1 MANTRKSAKPKGAP
15 KRGPG
20 AKGSK
25 ASGKKPAAPA
35 RSLRWRIATWSLAAF
50 VWLGIAGIGTLAYF
64 AYDLPDVG
72 KMAEMDRRPSVRVL
86 AVDGTPLATY
96 GDLFGDPLRVAELPP
111 HLSHAVLAVEDR
123 RFYEHPGIDPL
134 GLLRA
139 IVANIQAG
147 RLVQGGSSITQ
158 QLAKNL
164 FLTPE
169 RTFKRKVQ
177 EAMLAFWLES
187 RFNKDDILSLY
198 LNRVYFGAGTYGVDA
213 ASRRFFG
220 KSARQVNLY
229 EAAMLAGLLKAP
241 SRYNPANSSER
252 AHRRTT
258 IVLASMADA
267 GFITVTQAERAAEER
282 KRGRAFGGIGGRHF
296 ADWVLGRA
304 TGYLGEIDGD
314 LVVRTTIDPALQRI
328 AEEEAAKMLAGAGRE
343 RGASEAAVLLLS
355 PDGAI
360 RAMVGG
366 GSYDDS
372 QFNRATQALRQPG
385 SAFKAFVYLAAL
397 EQGMRPED
405 RILDA
410 PITVDTP
417 VGPWTPKNYTGEYH
431 GEVTLREA
439 FAGSY
444 NTAAVRL
451 SQDTGLERTTAAAA
465 RLGVTSPLKPLP
477 AVALGAAE
485 MSLLELTGAY
495 AVFANSGYA
504 VWPFAIEKITS
515 PSGVIHYRREARGLS
530 RVGEPQVQNAM
541 LDLMTATV
549 AWGTGKAAQVEGGA
563 RPAAGKT
570 GTSQDF
576 RDAWFIGFTAELVG
590 GVWLGNDANTP
601 MQKVTG
607 GSLPAQLWS
616 RIVTRALKDEP
627 LRPLLR
633 ENLLAGRD
641 GTPSARR
648 VSDRSDGS
656 GGGFIDR
663 IIRSLRGD
671 DAEKS
676 DGTPGWDRG
685 FPGDDR

>member
-1 MANTRKSAKPKGAP
+1 MANTRKPAK
-15 KRGPG
+15 
-20 AKGSK
+20 AKAGSK
-25 ASGKKPAAPA
+25 KKAKTAKKKAAPA
-35 RSLRWRIATWSLAAF
+35 RRSIGVRLLAWGLSICI
-50 VWLGIAGIGTLAYF
+50 WLGIAGVGILAYF
-64 AYDLPDVG
+64 AYDLPEVG

-86 AVDGTPLATY
+86 AVDGSALASY
-96 GDLFGDPLRVAELPP
+96 GDLFGDPVRVAELPP
-111 HLSHAVLAVEDR
+111 HMAHAVLAVEDR

-134 GLLRA
+134 GLVRAVFANLR
-139 IVANIQAG
+139 AG

-164 FLTPE
+164 FLSPD
-169 RTFKRKVQ
+169 RTIKRKVQ
-177 EAMLAFWLES
+177 EAMLAFWLEH
-187 RFNKDDILSLY
+187 RFSKDEILSLY

-213 ASRRFFG
+213 AARRFFG
-220 KSARQVNLY
+220 KSAREVNLY

-241 SRYNPANSSER
+241 SRYNPANSDER

-258 IVLASMADA
+258 VVLRSMAEA
-267 GFITVTQAERAAEER
+267 GFISRTAAKLAAKERE
-282 KRGRAFGGIGGRHF
+282 RGRAYAGVGGRHF
-296 ADWVLGRA
+296 ADWVLGRVG
-304 TGYLGEIDGD
+304 GYLGEIDGD
-314 LVVRTTIDPALQRI
+314 LVVKTSIDPRLQRI
-328 AEEEAAKMLAGAGRE
+328 AQEEAARMLDGPAQE
-343 RGASEAAVLLLS
+343 RGASEAAVVLMS

-397 EQGMRPED
+397 EIGMRPDD
-405 RILDA
+405 RVLDA
-410 PITVDTP
+410 PITVKTP
-417 VGPWTPKNYTGEYH
+417 TGPWSPKNYTGKYH

-439 FAGSY
+439 FARSY

-451 SQDTGLERTTAAAA
+451 SQQAGLERTTAVAE
-465 RLGVTSPLKPLP
+465 RLGITSTLTPIP
-477 AVALGAAE
+477 AIALGAAE
-485 MSLLELTGAY
+485 LSLLELTGAY

-504 VWPFAIEKITS
+504 VWPFAIEEITT
-515 PSGVIHYRREARGLS
+515 PDGRILYRREARGLS
-530 RVGEPQVQNAM
+530 RVVEPRVQNEM
-541 LDLMTATV
+541 LDLMTANV
-549 AWGTGKAAQVEGGA
+549 AWGTGKGAQVEGGE

-576 RDAWFIGFTAELVG
+576 RDAWFIGFTAEMVA

-616 RIVTRALKDEP
+616 RIVTRALKGEP
-627 LRPLLR
+627 MRPLPR
-633 ENLLAGRD
+633 ETVVAQNAPA
-641 GTPSARR
+641 PSR
-648 VSDRSDGS
+648 VADRSE

-663 IIRSLRGD
+663 ILNTLRGGSSQSG
-671 DAEKS
+671 EGGGS
-676 DGTPGWDRG
+676 NRGFDRG